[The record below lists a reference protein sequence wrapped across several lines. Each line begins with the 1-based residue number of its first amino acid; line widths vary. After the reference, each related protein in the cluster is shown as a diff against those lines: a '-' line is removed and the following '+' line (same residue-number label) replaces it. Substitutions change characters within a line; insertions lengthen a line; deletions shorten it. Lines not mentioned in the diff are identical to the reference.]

1 MYNNIFRLFSLILLT
16 LSLTACG
23 GGGDGDS
30 SSSSGN
36 NCGTVVDFGPSSM
49 VNGMLEAGDCMLSD
63 LDPTSGDTSFAD
75 EYRLTLSSPAT
86 MTITMRSNTLD
97 SFLLL
102 LGRSTTCASGC
113 TLAQSMFI
121 TSDDDSGVGTTG
133 FDSQIIIALNAGSY
147 MIVANSIFAGSGNY
161 TLETSF

>member
-1 MYNNIFRLFSLILLT
+1 MNNNIYRIFSLILLT
-16 LSLTACG
+16 LLLNACG
-23 GGGDGDS
+23 GGGS
-30 SSSSGN
+30 SSSGGN
-36 NCGTVVDFGPSSM
+36 NCGTVVDIGPGSM
-49 VNGMLEAGDCMLSD
+49 ANGMLESGDCMVSD

-75 EYRLTLSSPAT
+75 EYRLTLSTPAT
-86 MTITMRSNTLD
+86 MTITMRSNSLD

-133 FDSQIIIALNAGSY
+133 FDSQIIFALNAGSY
-147 MIVANSIFAGSGNY
+147 MIVANSIFPGPGSY